1 MACGPWVWL
10 GTCWGVPSAYTP
22 PVRRHPR
29 VVAGF
34 LAVVVLAVVVG
45 VLGGWSRDTADDVRV
60 VEPGADVR
68 VTPFRVRLDSAEA
81 LYEVD
86 GTLAEQGRA
95 FVVVDGQL
103 SLDDDESVGAGIVDD
118 LYGSDLADTYS
129 VFGDPEKDAAP
140 QVTVAEDG
148 SSLLGIGP
156 GITYRVRLVY
166 VLDEAAVP
174 DRMTVTLRRHIRR
187 DSSLDGTPGW
197 FDPETFARVS
207 LDVAELPA
215 ERPPAED
222 DL

>member
-1 MACGPWVWL
+1 MWL
-10 GTCWGVPSAYTP
+10 GTRSGAASAYTP
-22 PVRRHPR
+22 AVRRHPR

-34 LAVVVLAVVVG
+34 LAVVVLAVVIG
-45 VLGGWSRDTADDVRV
+45 ALGGWSRTPDDVRT
-60 VEPGADVR
+60 VEPGAEVG
-68 VTPFRVRLDSAEA
+68 VTPFHVRLDSAEA
-81 LYEVD
+81 LYELD
-86 GTLAEQGRA
+86 GSVADPGLAY
-95 FVVVDGQL
+95 VVVDGQL

-118 LYGSDLADTYS
+118 LFGSDLADTHS
-129 VFGDPEKDAAP
+129 VFGDPEPDAAP

-166 VLDEAAVP
+166 VVDEAAVP
-174 DRMTVTLRRHIRR
+174 DRLTVTLRRHIRR

-197 FDPETFARVS
+197 FDPEPFAHVS

-215 ERPPAED
+215 QRPPVED